1 MAEITKLMY
10 YENGRNKLSND
21 NDKFIFKNSQ
31 LGFEGS
37 SDDSYET
44 FLSAEDPTG
53 ADKTII
59 LPNADGT
66 VLLNTQDIDLADD
79 IKLLLGTGD
88 DFQIFY
94 NGSNCVIKD
103 NSTSGATIKYLAGTQ
118 IFQNNSG
125 NKTIATFRSGGAVDL
140 HHNGNKK
147 FETTSTGVE
156 INGTIGI
163 TNSGSTYTF
172 PTSDGSENQ
181 VLQTNGSGALSFA
194 TISSGGIASVAADD
208 TPQLGGDLDVNGNKI
223 TTSQAGGGNII
234 IDATSGGGY
243 IDITSN
249 ASSGHIFLRPQNA
262 NARVGIGDGF
272 TPDTSN
278 PVHVLHVKDD
288 YSSGTS
294 FITCIENE
302 NSGSS
307 ASLLSLILNTSSEP
321 STSNK
326 FISFVKSS
334 GEDGNIAGD
343 GEGGIT
349 FDSSGSLTLDSS
361 TIKMKDS
368 SSNIVGAFDTSGRC
382 FYIGDTSSL
391 SGQQALKVAES
402 ATGAPGVVFFHNT
415 NNNNSVKVLTLKGG
429 STSTANASTSTK
441 FIEFFSGTGA
451 NLGEIR
457 ADGNGG
463 VELPQSF
470 TGKHPTVIQTSENNL
485 LGLIVESNGTLWA
498 NSPSVS
504 TSIPKVSLSSSNN
517 SKKVFGI
524 ISSLE
529 SEYEGYVAA
538 WGVGESESQIT
549 VNSLGEGK
557 VWVTNING
565 NIENGDYVTT
575 SEISGHGRLQD
586 DDLLHN
592 YTVAK
597 CTETVDWNS
606 VSDTTNH
613 NGVDYKKYLI
623 GCTYHCG

>member
-1 MAEITKLMY
+1 MTDYDGILTISGGRTKRANAGDSVNIRATL
-10 YENGRNKLSND
+10 R
-21 NDKFIFKNSQ
+21 
-31 LGFEGS
+31 FEGS
-37 SDDSYET
+37 TENDHET
-44 FLSAEDPTG
+44 DLAFTDPT
-53 ADKTII
+53 ADRTITF
-59 LPNADGT
+59 PDASGT
-66 VLLNTQDIDLADD
+66 VLLDNGTQNIDLADD
-79 IKLLLGTGD
+79 VKLLLGTDDDLEIYHNNSSGKNIVKGTGGINILTGD
-88 DFQIFY
+88 LQIKTL
-94 NGSNCVIKD
+94 NGSTEVARIH
-103 NSTSGATIKYLAGTQ
+103 SGAIQFNDA
-118 IFQNNSG
+118 
-125 NKTIATFRSGGAVDL
+125 
-140 HHNGNKK
+140 
-147 FETTSTGVE
+147 
-156 INGTIGI
+156 
-163 TNSGSTYTF
+163 YTF

-181 VLQTNGSGALSFA
+181 VLQTDGSGALSFA
-194 TISSGGIASVAADD
+194 TVSGGSGIASVAADD
-208 TPQLGGDLDVNGNKI
+208 TPQLGGDLYVNGNKI
-223 TTSQAGGGNII
+223 TTSGGGNIV
-234 IDATSGGGY
+234 IDGTSGGGY

-272 TPDTSN
+272 TPGSSS
-278 PVHVLHVKDD
+278 PVHVLHVKDNK
-288 YSSGTS
+288 SSNSS
-294 FITCIENE
+294 FITSIENE
-302 NSGSS
+302 NTGSN
-307 ASLLSLILNTSSEP
+307 ASLLSLVLNTSSEP

-429 STSTANASTSTK
+429 NTSSGSSTSTK
-441 FIEFFSGTGA
+441 FIEFFSGTDS

-457 ADGNGG
+457 ADGHGG
-463 VELPQSF
+463 VEYITNF
-470 TGKHPTVIQTSENNL
+470 TGKHPTVIQSSESNI

-498 NSPSVS
+498 NASVS
-504 TSIPKVSLSSSNN
+504 TAIPKVNLSSSNN
-517 SKKVFGI
+517 SKKVFGV

-529 SEYEGYVAA
+529 SEYAGYASK

-575 SEISGHGRLQD
+575 SEISGHGRLQG

-597 CTETVDWNS
+597 CTETVVWSS
-606 VSDTTNH
+606 VSDTINH